1 MDPRLESLE
10 QLGRLRDL
18 KVLSEAE
25 FETEKARLL
34 AHGDAPPQQVAPLA
48 LAVRIDKLKQP
59 RIWVPLAVGAALM
72 FGTYFGLSS
81 VVPGTRDP
89 ALAKSEP
96 TSGASPTGQP
106 ASLSAILKFEKP
118 EECVPGNELKALFA
132 DLRALEPG
140 TTGRTVTAGLNG
152 PAFKPDVLR
161 SEQNNAVIARIMVPG
176 MLEGLRVTELRTT
189 RFDGSD
195 VQVMQIRFAES
206 PELVR
211 TKLNGS
217 GFALAKPDEVK
228 TVELEGDKGLVYGV
242 AQIDTGSA
250 LTCSTL

>member
-25 FETEKARLL
+25 FDTEKARLL
-34 AHGDAPPQQVAPLA
+34 ALGEAPPPQSAPLA
-48 LAVRIDKLKQP
+48 FAAGLNKLKH
-59 RIWVPLAVGAALM
+59 RKVWVPLAVGAALM

-81 VVPGTRDP
+81 VVPVNRDP
-89 ALAKSEP
+89 AAAKAEP
-96 TSGASPTGQP
+96 VQAASPSGQP

-118 EECVPGNELKALFA
+118 EECVPGAELNALFA

-140 TTGRTVTAGLNG
+140 ATRTVTAGLNG

-161 SEQNNAVIARIMVPG
+161 AEQNNAVIARIMVPG
-176 MLEGLRVTELRTT
+176 ILEGLRVTELRTT

-195 VQVMQIRFAES
+195 TQVLQIRFAES

-211 TKLNGS
+211 TKLNSS

-228 TVELEGDKGLVYGV
+228 TVELDEGRGLVYGI
-242 AQIDTGSA
+242 AQADNGTA
-250 LTCSTL
+250 LTCASL